1 MATKQSYYTKEEM
14 NGLEKKIDELEK
26 KIRKERKAQSEAYN
40 KIVPLW
46 VPDPYLDRD
55 SDVESDVKSDDESDD
70 ESLHTIGDDD
80 DDSDSDDGDKI
91 LENEQSI
98 MINELKYLKYLK
110 KHGKI
115 RDMPSLWGVALYLS
129 GRLRGTDPSK
139 LIAPLII
146 FLVSLAYRLKS
157 THDANEKRKQEELNK
172 SLLNMN
178 PKELIAW
185 LPIAAARVIEQ
196 TSHINAPSTFK
207 YALPFLAVIVA
218 IAGANKHWSE
228 IKQVFQSYLDRRHI
242 GVKYEKI
249 RIPTSNLKARFWTIM
264 KRIGFKSKGGKSKSK
279 STHLKSIRSK

>member
-110 KHGKI
+110 KNRGSKI
-115 RDMPSLWGVALYLS
+115 FGSLS
-129 GRLRGTDPSK
+129 
-139 LIAPLII
+139 
-146 FLVSLAYRLKS
+146 
-157 THDANEKRKQEELNK
+157 
-172 SLLNMN
+172 
-178 PKELIAW
+178 
-185 LPIAAARVIEQ
+185 
-196 TSHINAPSTFK
+196 
-207 YALPFLAVIVA
+207 
-218 IAGANKHWSE
+218 
-228 IKQVFQSYLDRRHI
+228 
-242 GVKYEKI
+242 
-249 RIPTSNLKARFWTIM
+249 
-264 KRIGFKSKGGKSKSK
+264 
-279 STHLKSIRSK
+279 